1 MSHAFR
7 DYSLI
12 GVPNRLAEDGE
23 NLRVHRFT
31 TGSVGL
37 AEFRASKDGVPSS
50 FVVFWTAIRDF
61 FGFSDP
67 RLQPLAVCIP
77 PGARLLV
84 QDIPKDLQRQF
95 TTGPIP
101 IEEVTFTQLSAMP
114 NTHRDAI
121 RFSNS
126 EEILLQQLH
135 EGQRVHLLQVSIPEE
150 FISRELD
157 RGFC

>member
-1 MSHAFR
+1 MC
-7 DYSLI
+7 DYSLM
-12 GVPNRLAEDGE
+12 GVPNRLAEGGE
-23 NLRVHRFT
+23 NLLVHRFT

-37 AEFRASKDGVPSS
+37 TEFCASQGGVSSS
-50 FVVFWTAIRDF
+50 FVVFWTAIREF

-95 TTGPIP
+95 KTGP
-101 IEEVTFTQLSAMP
+101 IEEVTFTQLSATS

-121 RFSNS
+121 RFSNGA
-126 EEILLQQLH
+126 EVLLQQLD
-135 EGQRVHLLQVSIPEE
+135 EGQRVHVLQVSIPEE
-150 FISRELD
+150 SISPALD